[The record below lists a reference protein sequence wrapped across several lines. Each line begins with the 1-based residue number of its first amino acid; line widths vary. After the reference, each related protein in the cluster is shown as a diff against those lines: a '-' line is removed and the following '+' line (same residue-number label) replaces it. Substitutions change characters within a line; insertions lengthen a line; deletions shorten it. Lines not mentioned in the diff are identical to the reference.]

1 MGIQSRCV
9 KEERVDEFHQPCI
22 VASLRTMVSVAA
34 KGKRMIGTLIN
45 VISVLIGGTT
55 GTILGRRF
63 PARMQESVFAVL
75 GLFTFA
81 LGIANSLE
89 SGNPLIVL
97 ISLVIG
103 VMLGELLRIDD
114 RLEQFGHWLRTRL
127 LRNADGGQ
135 SDRFVEGFV
144 SASLIFCIGPLAV
157 QGAIEDGLLG
167 DFTKLAIKSLL
178 DAFSSLAFATTL
190 GPGVVASAIPVF
202 IFQGGISI
210 LASLGTDV
218 FTASMVAEMTAT
230 GGILLLA
237 IALRL
242 LDIKPLRAGNMLPAI
257 FVAPALVALM
267 DAVGINY
274 YF

>member
-1 MGIQSRCV
+1 
-9 KEERVDEFHQPCI
+9 
-22 VASLRTMVSVAA
+22 
-34 KGKRMIGTLIN
+34 MIGTIIN
-45 VISVLIGGTT
+45 VFAVLIGGTT
-55 GTILGRRF
+55 GTILGQRF
-63 PARMQESVFAVL
+63 PARSQESVFAVL

-81 LGIANSLE
+81 IGIANSLE
-89 SGNPLIVL
+89 TGNPLIVL

-103 VMLGELLRIDD
+103 VMLGELMRIDD
-114 RLEQFGHWLRTRL
+114 RLDQFGHWLRARL
-127 LRNADGGQ
+127 LRNAGGGT

-144 SASLIFCIGPLAV
+144 SATLIFCIGPLAV

-178 DAFSSLAFATTL
+178 DGFASLAFATSL
-190 GPGVVASAIPVF
+190 GPGVVAAAIPVF

-210 LASLGTDV
+210 LASLGTDF
-218 FTASMVAEMTAT
+218 FTGPMVAEMTAT

-242 LDIKPLRAGNMLPAI
+242 LEIKPIRAGNMLPAI

-267 DAVGINY
+267 DAVGISY